1 MKKKKN
7 VMYRKSVSLLAAA
20 AMTAVLMTGQG
31 YPVVAWGQNTETRL
45 EKSSLI
51 PDNITI
57 DQPVA
62 LSEVALPKSDYGTLS
77 WADDSYIP
85 DKRVQTCEVVF
96 KPAADVD
103 LSYIS
108 GWDSEKKVVKGKIT
122 VVVSSIEESSED
134 QPSDTAAD
142 VETGDESSEASVP
155 DDTTSDNK
163 DTDIKSDDEAVPGEN
178 QQNDSETSG
187 KTEDQTENAGNKQNS
202 ESDKKEETIE
212 STPASNEVKSEE
224 NTEAAG
230 ITTPAEKTEATDP
243 AMEETVDSED
253 IQEEAAEESKADTS
267 SDTAAEESKADTGSD
282 TATDSIESTNSD
294 NGEDA
299 ASDNVQ
305 TADSLEDTGKLNET
319 FGEVMPG
326 ATILDGTGDSGKNE
340 NTEEKKDTTD
350 TTDTT
355 DVKDTTDPTEDDQ
368 KNIFDNPLDFTT
380 ADTRPA
386 TAEDDLTEE
395 EQAARAAQNHSCEG
409 ISVSGIDLPW
419 YVQFQV
425 TSGENYE
432 FKNEDNA
439 TIFQSYEFKLW
450 DLKNN
455 TEYEIPDGQYVS
467 VTIPVK
473 EGYKYSIEHLLDNG
487 ATETIIP
494 SVNGSTM
501 VFSTHSF
508 SPFGIAGFRP
518 IVGEDI
524 ANGAYG
530 DGSTPTPTPT
540 VTISGTPTPSPSV
553 TGAGTN
559 GTNGSGTGKTDSNSG
574 NETGGNTGDSN
585 GISNGNTN
593 GSSNGTSGTGN
604 GGSSSGTGSSDG
616 SDNSGTSNTPGV
628 ASDGTINSGTT
639 DGSSSNGTGSS
650 TNAGQTAGNTTGN
663 TAGNTTGNTAGN
675 TATTS
680 NGNNGQS
687 QTSNAVKTGDNTMI
701 LPFVILV
708 IAAAAVIIIVIIVR
722 KKKR

>member
-7 VMYRKSVSLLAAA
+7 VMYRKSVSLLAAT
-20 AMTAVLMTGQG
+20 AMTAVLMTGQI
-31 YPVVAWGQNTETRL
+31 YPVAAWGQNTETRL

-51 PDNITI
+51 PENITI

-155 DDTTSDNK
+155 DGTTSDNK
-163 DTDIKSDDEAVPGEN
+163 DTDIKSDDAAVTGEN

-202 ESDKKEETIE
+202 EADKKEETTE
-212 STPASNEVKSEE
+212 STPASDEAKSEDS
-224 NTEAAG
+224 TEAADE
-230 ITTPAEKTEATDP
+230 ITAPAEKTEAAAP
-243 AMEETVDSED
+243 AVEETADSED
-253 IQEEAAEESKADTS
+253 IQEKAAEESKTDTS
-267 SDTAAEESKADTGSD
+267 LDTAAEESKADISSD
-282 TATDSIESTNSD
+282 TAADSIESTNSD
-294 NGEDA
+294 NSEAA

-305 TADSLEDTGKLNET
+305 TADSSEDTGKLNET
-319 FGEVMPG
+319 FGAVMPG
-326 ATILDGTGDSGKNE
+326 ATILDGTGNSVKNE
-340 NTEEKKDTTD
+340 NTEEKKDTAD
-350 TTDTT
+350 TTNTT
-355 DVKDTTDPTEDDQ
+355 EVKDTTDPIEDDQ

-432 FKNEDNA
+432 FKNEDKA

-553 TGAGTN
+553 TGTGTN
-559 GTNGSGTGKTDSNSG
+559 GTNESGTGKTDSNSG

-585 GISNGNTN
+585 GNSNGNTN
-593 GSSNGTSGTGN
+593 GSSNGTLGTGT
-604 GGSSSGTGSSDG
+604 GGSSSGTGSSDD
-616 SDNSGTSNTPGV
+616 SDNSGTSNTPGA
-628 ASDGTINSGTT
+628 ASDGTVNSGTT

-663 TAGNTTGNTAGN
+663 TTGNTAN
-675 TATTS
+675 IS

-708 IAAAAVIIIVIIVR
+708 IAAAAVIIIVIVVR

>member
-7 VMYRKSVSLLAAA
+7 VMYRKSVSLLAAT
-20 AMTAVLMTGQG
+20 AMTAVLMTGQI
-31 YPVVAWGQNTETRL
+31 YPVAAWGQNTETRL

-62 LSEVALPKSDYGTLS
+62 LSEVTLPKSDYGTLS

-155 DDTTSDNK
+155 DGTTSDNK
-163 DTDIKSDDEAVPGEN
+163 DTDIKSDDAAVTGEN

-202 ESDKKEETIE
+202 EADKKEETTE
-212 STPASNEVKSEE
+212 STPASDEAKSEDS
-224 NTEAAG
+224 TEAADE
-230 ITTPAEKTEATDP
+230 ITAPAEKTEAAAP
-243 AMEETVDSED
+243 AVEETADSED
-253 IQEEAAEESKADTS
+253 IQEKAAEESKTDTS
-267 SDTAAEESKADTGSD
+267 LDTAAEESKADISSD
-282 TATDSIESTNSD
+282 TAADSIESTNSD

-319 FGEVMPG
+319 FGEMMPG
-326 ATILDGTGDSGKNE
+326 ATILDGTGNSVKNE
-340 NTEEKKDTTD
+340 NTEEKKDTAD
-350 TTDTT
+350 TTNTT
-355 DVKDTTDPTEDDQ
+355 EVKDTTDPIEDDQ

-432 FKNEDNA
+432 FKNEDKA

-553 TGAGTN
+553 TGTGTN
-559 GTNGSGTGKTDSNSG
+559 GTNESGTGKTDSNSG

-585 GISNGNTN
+585 GNSNGNTN
-593 GSSNGTSGTGN
+593 GSSNGTSGTET
-604 GGSSSGTGSSDG
+604 GGSSSGTGSSDD
-616 SDNSGTSNTPGV
+616 SDNSGTSNTPGA
-628 ASDGTINSGTT
+628 ASDGTVNSGTT

-663 TAGNTTGNTAGN
+663 TANI
-675 TATTS
+675 S

-708 IAAAAVIIIVIIVR
+708 IAAAAVIIIVIVVR

>member
-1 MKKKKN
+1 
-7 VMYRKSVSLLAAA
+7 
-20 AMTAVLMTGQG
+20 
-31 YPVVAWGQNTETRL
+31 
-45 EKSSLI
+45 
-51 PDNITI
+51 
-57 DQPVA
+57 
-62 LSEVALPKSDYGTLS
+62 
-77 WADDSYIP
+77 
-85 DKRVQTCEVVF
+85 
-96 KPAADVD
+96 
-103 LSYIS
+103 
-108 GWDSEKKVVKGKIT
+108 
-122 VVVSSIEESSED
+122 
-134 QPSDTAAD
+134 
-142 VETGDESSEASVP
+142 
-155 DDTTSDNK
+155 
-163 DTDIKSDDEAVPGEN
+163 
-178 QQNDSETSG
+178 
-187 KTEDQTENAGNKQNS
+187 
-202 ESDKKEETIE
+202 
-212 STPASNEVKSEE
+212 
-224 NTEAAG
+224 
-230 ITTPAEKTEATDP
+230 
-243 AMEETVDSED
+243 MEETVDSED

-267 SDTAAEESKADTGSD
+267 SYTAAEESKADTGSD
-282 TATDSIESTNSD
+282 TAADSIESTNSD

-319 FGEVMPG
+319 FGEMMPG

-508 SPFGIAGFRP
+508 SPFGIAGSKAL
-518 IVGEDI
+518 VGEEI
-524 ANGAYG
+524 E
-530 DGSTPTPTPT
+530 DGSY
-540 VTISGTPTPSPSV
+540 
-553 TGAGTN
+553 
-559 GTNGSGTGKTDSNSG
+559 
-574 NETGGNTGDSN
+574 
-585 GISNGNTN
+585 
-593 GSSNGTSGTGN
+593 
-604 GGSSSGTGSSDG
+604 SSGT
-616 SDNSGTSNTPGV
+616 TS
-628 ASDGTINSGTT
+628 
-639 DGSSSNGTGSS
+639 
-650 TNAGQTAGNTTGN
+650 
-663 TAGNTTGNTAGN
+663 
-675 TATTS
+675 TATTTPQATAAASTNTGSTSGGTANNAS
-680 NGNNGQS
+680 NTVSGSANNTSVQASTSENQNSTSDSADQSEADSKGNSVG
-687 QTSNAVKTGDNTMI
+687 AVETGDNTPI
-701 LPFVILV
+701 LPFVI
-708 IAAAAVIIIVIIVR
+708 IGIAAAVIVAVLVYL
-722 KKKR
+722 KKKK

>member
-7 VMYRKSVSLLAAA
+7 VMYRKSVSLLAAT
-20 AMTAVLMTGQG
+20 AMTAVLMTGQI
-31 YPVVAWGQNTETRL
+31 YPVAAWGQNTETRL

-62 LSEVALPKSDYGTLS
+62 LSEVTLPKSDYGTLS

-142 VETGDESSEASVP
+142 VETGDESSEAFVP
-155 DDTTSDNK
+155 DGTTSDNK
-163 DTDIKSDDEAVPGEN
+163 DTDIKSDDAAVTGEN

-202 ESDKKEETIE
+202 EADKKEETTE
-212 STPASNEVKSEE
+212 STPASDEAKSEDS
-224 NTEAAG
+224 TEAADE
-230 ITTPAEKTEATDP
+230 ITAPAEKTEAAAP
-243 AMEETVDSED
+243 AVEETADSED
-253 IQEEAAEESKADTS
+253 IQEKAAEESKTDTS
-267 SDTAAEESKADTGSD
+267 LDTAAEESKADISSD
-282 TATDSIESTNSD
+282 TAADSIESTNSD
-294 NGEDA
+294 NSEAA

-305 TADSLEDTGKLNET
+305 TADSSEDTGKLNET
-319 FGEVMPG
+319 FGAVMPG
-326 ATILDGTGDSGKNE
+326 ATILDGTGNSVKNE
-340 NTEEKKDTTD
+340 NTEEKKDTAD
-350 TTDTT
+350 TTNTT
-355 DVKDTTDPTEDDQ
+355 EVKDTTDPIEDDQ

-432 FKNEDNA
+432 FKNEDKA

-455 TEYEIPDGQYVS
+455 TQYEIPDGQYVS

-553 TGAGTN
+553 TGTGTN
-559 GTNGSGTGKTDSNSG
+559 GTNESGTGKTDSNSG

-585 GISNGNTN
+585 GNSNGNTN
-593 GSSNGTSGTGN
+593 GSSNGTSGTET
-604 GGSSSGTGSSDG
+604 GGSSSGTGSSDD
-616 SDNSGTSNTPGV
+616 SDNSGTSNTPGA
-628 ASDGTINSGTT
+628 ASDGTVNSGTT

-663 TAGNTTGNTAGN
+663 TANI
-675 TATTS
+675 S

-708 IAAAAVIIIVIIVR
+708 IAAAAVIIIVIVVR

>member
-7 VMYRKSVSLLAAA
+7 VMYRKSVSLLAAT
-20 AMTAVLMTGQG
+20 AMTAVLMTGQI
-31 YPVVAWGQNTETRL
+31 YPVAAWGQNTETRL

-62 LSEVALPKSDYGTLS
+62 LSEVTLPKSDYGTLS

-155 DDTTSDNK
+155 DGTTSDNK
-163 DTDIKSDDEAVPGEN
+163 DTDIKSDDAAVTGEN

-202 ESDKKEETIE
+202 EADKKEETTE
-212 STPASNEVKSEE
+212 STPASDEAKSEDS
-224 NTEAAG
+224 TEAADE
-230 ITTPAEKTEATDP
+230 ITAPAEKTEAAAP
-243 AMEETVDSED
+243 AVEETADSED
-253 IQEEAAEESKADTS
+253 IQEKAAEESKTDTS
-267 SDTAAEESKADTGSD
+267 LDTAAEESKADISSD
-282 TATDSIESTNSD
+282 TAADSIESTNSD
-294 NGEDA
+294 NSEAA

-305 TADSLEDTGKLNET
+305 TADSSEDTGKLNET
-319 FGEVMPG
+319 FGAVMPG
-326 ATILDGTGDSGKNE
+326 ATILDGTGNSVKNE
-340 NTEEKKDTTD
+340 NTEEKKDTAD
-350 TTDTT
+350 TTNTT
-355 DVKDTTDPTEDDQ
+355 EVKDTTDPIEDDQ

-432 FKNEDNA
+432 FKNEDKA

-553 TGAGTN
+553 TGTGTN
-559 GTNGSGTGKTDSNSG
+559 GTNESGTGKTDSNSG

-585 GISNGNTN
+585 GNSNGNTN
-593 GSSNGTSGTGN
+593 GSSNGTSGTET
-604 GGSSSGTGSSDG
+604 GGSSSGTGSSDD
-616 SDNSGTSNTPGV
+616 SDNSGTSNTPGA
-628 ASDGTINSGTT
+628 ASDGTVNSGTT

-663 TAGNTTGNTAGN
+663 TANI
-675 TATTS
+675 S

>member
-51 PDNITI
+51 PENITI

-187 KTEDQTENAGNKQNS
+187 KTEDQTENAENKQNS
-202 ESDKKEETIE
+202 EADKKEETIE
-212 STPASNEVKSEE
+212 STPASNEAKSED
-224 NTEAAG
+224 NTEAAAG
-230 ITTPAEKTEATDP
+230 ITTPAEKTEVAAP

-282 TATDSIESTNSD
+282 TAADSIESTNSD

-305 TADSLEDTGKLNET
+305 TADSSDDTGKLNET

-326 ATILDGTGDSGKNE
+326 ATILDGTGDSVKNE
-340 NTEEKKDTTD
+340 NTEEKKDTAD
-350 TTDTT
+350 TTNTT

-604 GGSSSGTGSSDG
+604 GGSSSGAGSSDG

-663 TAGNTTGNTAGN
+663 TAGNTA
-675 TATTS
+675 ATS

>member
-20 AMTAVLMTGQG
+20 AMTAVLMTGQV
-31 YPVVAWGQNTETRL
+31 YPVAVWGQNTETRL

-230 ITTPAEKTEATDP
+230 ITTPAEKTEATAP

-253 IQEEAAEESKADTS
+253 IQEEAPEESKADTNL
-267 SDTAAEESKADTGSD
+267 DTAAEESKADTGSD

-467 VTIPVK
+467 
-473 EGYKYSIEHLLDNG
+473 
-487 ATETIIP
+487 
-494 SVNGSTM
+494 
-501 VFSTHSF
+501 
-508 SPFGIAGFRP
+508 PFGIAGFRP

-553 TGAGTN
+553 TGTGTN

-639 DGSSSNGTGSS
+639 DGSASNGTGSS
-650 TNAGQTAGNTTGN
+650 TNAGQ

>member
-20 AMTAVLMTGQG
+20 AMTAVLMTGQV

-51 PDNITI
+51 PENITI

-62 LSEVALPKSDYGTLS
+62 LSEVALPKSDYGTLF

-163 DTDIKSDDEAVPGEN
+163 DTDIKSDDAAVTGEN
-178 QQNDSETSG
+178 QQNDSEVLG

-212 STPASNEVKSEE
+212 STPASNEAKSEE
-224 NTEAAG
+224 NTEAAAG
-230 ITTPAEKTEATDP
+230 ITTPAEKTEAAAP
-243 AMEETVDSED
+243 AIEETVDSED
-253 IQEEAAEESKADTS
+253 IQEEAAEEPKTDTNLDTAAEESKADTS
-267 SDTAAEESKADTGSD
+267 SDTAA
-282 TATDSIESTNSD
+282 DSIESTNSD
-294 NGEDA
+294 NGEAA

-305 TADSLEDTGKLNET
+305 IADSSEDTGKLNET
-319 FGEVMPG
+319 FGELMPG
-326 ATILDGTGDSGKNE
+326 ATILDGTGDSVKNE
-340 NTEEKKDTTD
+340 NAEEKKDTTD
-350 TTDTT
+350 TTE
-355 DVKDTTDPTEDDQ
+355 VKDTTDPTEDDQ

-386 TAEDDLTEE
+386 TVEEDLTEE

-432 FKNEDNA
+432 FKNEDKA

-494 SVNGSTM
+494 SVNGNTM

-553 TGAGTN
+553 TGTGTN
-559 GTNGSGTGKTDSNSG
+559 GTNESGTGKTDSNSG

-585 GISNGNTN
+585 GNSNGNTN
-593 GSSNGTSGTGN
+593 GSSNGTSGTGT
-604 GGSSSGTGSSDG
+604 GGSSSGTGSSDD

-628 ASDGTINSGTT
+628 ASDGTVNSGTT

-650 TNAGQTAGNTTGN
+650 TNAGQTAGNITGN
-663 TAGNTTGNTAGN
+663 TANI
-675 TATTS
+675 S

-708 IAAAAVIIIVIIVR
+708 IAAAAVIIIVIVVR

>member
-1 MKKKKN
+1 MKKNKN
-7 VMYRKSVSLLAAA
+7 VMYRKSVSLLAAT
-20 AMTAVLMTGQG
+20 AMTAVLMTGQI
-31 YPVVAWGQNTETRL
+31 YPVAAWGQNTETRL

-62 LSEVALPKSDYGTLS
+62 LSEVTLPKSDYGTLS

-155 DDTTSDNK
+155 DGTTSDNK
-163 DTDIKSDDEAVPGEN
+163 DTDIKSDDAAVTGEN

-202 ESDKKEETIE
+202 EADKKEETTE
-212 STPASNEVKSEE
+212 STPASDEAKSEDS
-224 NTEAAG
+224 TEAADE
-230 ITTPAEKTEATDP
+230 ITAPAEKTEAAAP
-243 AMEETVDSED
+243 AVEETADSED
-253 IQEEAAEESKADTS
+253 IQEKAAEESKTDTS
-267 SDTAAEESKADTGSD
+267 LDTAAEESKADISSD
-282 TATDSIESTNSD
+282 TAADSIESTNSD
-294 NGEDA
+294 NSEAA

-305 TADSLEDTGKLNET
+305 TADSSEDTGKLNET
-319 FGEVMPG
+319 FGAVMPG
-326 ATILDGTGDSGKNE
+326 ATILDGTGDSVKNE
-340 NTEEKKDTTD
+340 NTEEKKDTAD
-350 TTDTT
+350 TTNTT
-355 DVKDTTDPTEDDQ
+355 EVKDTTDPIEDDQ

-432 FKNEDNA
+432 FKNEDKA

-553 TGAGTN
+553 TGTGTN
-559 GTNGSGTGKTDSNSG
+559 GTNESGTGKTDSNSG

-585 GISNGNTN
+585 GNSNGNTN
-593 GSSNGTSGTGN
+593 GSSNGTSGTET
-604 GGSSSGTGSSDG
+604 GGSSSGTGSSDD
-616 SDNSGTSNTPGV
+616 SDNSGTSNTPGA
-628 ASDGTINSGTT
+628 ASDGTVNSGTT

-663 TAGNTTGNTAGN
+663 TANI
-675 TATTS
+675 S

-708 IAAAAVIIIVIIVR
+708 IAAAAVIIIVIVVR

>member
-7 VMYRKSVSLLAAA
+7 VMYRKSVSLLAAT
-20 AMTAVLMTGQG
+20 AMTAVLMTGQI
-31 YPVVAWGQNTETRL
+31 YPVAAWGQNTETRL

-51 PDNITI
+51 PENITI

-155 DDTTSDNK
+155 DGTTSDNK
-163 DTDIKSDDEAVPGEN
+163 DTDIKSDDAAVTGEN

-202 ESDKKEETIE
+202 EADKKEETTE
-212 STPASNEVKSEE
+212 STPASDEAKSEDS
-224 NTEAAG
+224 TEAADE
-230 ITTPAEKTEATDP
+230 ITAPAEKTEAAAP
-243 AMEETVDSED
+243 AVEETADSED
-253 IQEEAAEESKADTS
+253 IQEKAAEESKTDTS
-267 SDTAAEESKADTGSD
+267 LDTAAEESKADISSD
-282 TATDSIESTNSD
+282 TAADSIESTNSD
-294 NGEDA
+294 NSEAA

-305 TADSLEDTGKLNET
+305 TADSSEDTGKLNET
-319 FGEVMPG
+319 FGAVMPG
-326 ATILDGTGDSGKNE
+326 ATILDGTGNSVKNE
-340 NTEEKKDTTD
+340 NTEEKKDTAD
-350 TTDTT
+350 TTNTT
-355 DVKDTTDPTEDDQ
+355 EVKDTTDPIEDDQ

-432 FKNEDNA
+432 FKNEDKA

-553 TGAGTN
+553 TGTGTN
-559 GTNGSGTGKTDSNSG
+559 GTNESGTGKTDSNSG

-585 GISNGNTN
+585 GNSNGNTN
-593 GSSNGTSGTGN
+593 GSSNGTSGTET
-604 GGSSSGTGSSDG
+604 GGSSSGTGSSDD
-616 SDNSGTSNTPGV
+616 SDNSGTSNTPGA
-628 ASDGTINSGTT
+628 ASDGTVNSGTT

-663 TAGNTTGNTAGN
+663 TANI
-675 TATTS
+675 S

-708 IAAAAVIIIVIIVR
+708 IAAAAVIIIVIVVR

>member
-20 AMTAVLMTGQG
+20 AMTAVLMTGQV
-31 YPVVAWGQNTETRL
+31 YPVAAWGQNTETRL

-187 KTEDQTENAGNKQNS
+187 KTEDQTENAENKQNS
-202 ESDKKEETIE
+202 EADKKEETIE
-212 STPASNEVKSEE
+212 STPASNEAKSED
-224 NTEAAG
+224 NTEAAAG
-230 ITTPAEKTEATDP
+230 ITTPAEKTEVAAP

-253 IQEEAAEESKADTS
+253 IQEEAEESKADTNL
-267 SDTAAEESKADTGSD
+267 DTAAEESKADTGSD
-282 TATDSIESTNSD
+282 TAADSIESTNSD
-294 NGEDA
+294 N
-299 ASDNVQ
+299 VQ
-305 TADSLEDTGKLNET
+305 TADSSDDTGKLNET

-663 TAGNTTGNTAGN
+663 TAGNTA
-675 TATTS
+675 ATS

>member
-20 AMTAVLMTGQG
+20 AMTAVLMTGQV

-51 PDNITI
+51 PENITI

-163 DTDIKSDDEAVPGEN
+163 DTDIKSDDAAVTGEN
-178 QQNDSETSG
+178 QQNDSEASG

-224 NTEAAG
+224 NTEAAAG
-230 ITTPAEKTEATDP
+230 ITTPAEKTEATAP

-253 IQEEAAEESKADTS
+253 IQEEAAEEPKADTS
-267 SDTAAEESKADTGSD
+267 LDTAAEESKADTSSD

-294 NGEDA
+294 NGEA
-299 ASDNVQ
+299 TASDNVQ
-305 TADSLEDTGKLNET
+305 TADSSEDTGKLNET
-319 FGEVMPG
+319 FGELMPG
-326 ATILDGTGDSGKNE
+326 ATILDGTGDSVKNE
-340 NTEEKKDTTD
+340 NAEEKKDTTD

-355 DVKDTTDPTEDDQ
+355 EVKDTTDPTEDDQ

-386 TAEDDLTEE
+386 TVEEDLTEE

-432 FKNEDNA
+432 FKNEDKA

-494 SVNGSTM
+494 SVNGNTM

-508 SPFGIAGFRP
+508 SPFGIAGSKAL
-518 IVGEDI
+518 VGEEI
-524 ANGAYG
+524 E
-530 DGSTPTPTPT
+530 DGSYS
-540 VTISGTPTPSPSV
+540 SGTTSTATTTPQATAAAS
-553 TGAGTN
+553 T
-559 GTNGSGTGKTDSNSG
+559 
-574 NETGGNTGDSN
+574 NTGS
-585 GISNGNTN
+585 
-593 GSSNGTSGTGN
+593 TSGTTAN
-604 GGSSSGTGSSDG
+604 
-616 SDNSGTSNTPGV
+616 NASNT
-628 ASDGTINSGTT
+628 ASTSANNTSVQASTSENQNSTS
-639 DGSSSNGTGSS
+639 DSADQSEADSK
-650 TNAGQTAGNTTGN
+650 GNSVG
-663 TAGNTTGNTAGN
+663 
-675 TATTS
+675 
-680 NGNNGQS
+680 
-687 QTSNAVKTGDNTMI
+687 AVETGDNTPI
-701 LPFVILV
+701 LPFVI
-708 IAAAAVIIIVIIVR
+708 IGIAAAVIVAVLVYL
-722 KKKR
+722 KKKK

>member
-7 VMYRKSVSLLAAA
+7 VMYRKSVSLLAAT
-20 AMTAVLMTGQG
+20 AMTAVLMTGQI
-31 YPVVAWGQNTETRL
+31 YPVAAWGQNTETRL

-62 LSEVALPKSDYGTLS
+62 LSEVTLPKSDYGTLS

-155 DDTTSDNK
+155 DGTTSDNK
-163 DTDIKSDDEAVPGEN
+163 DTDIKSDDAAVTGEN

-202 ESDKKEETIE
+202 EADKKEETTE
-212 STPASNEVKSEE
+212 STPASDEAKSEDS
-224 NTEAAG
+224 TEAADE
-230 ITTPAEKTEATDP
+230 ITAPAEKTEAAAP
-243 AMEETVDSED
+243 AVEETADSED
-253 IQEEAAEESKADTS
+253 IQEKAAEESKTDTS
-267 SDTAAEESKADTGSD
+267 LDTAAEESKADISSD
-282 TATDSIESTNSD
+282 TAADSIESTNSD
-294 NGEDA
+294 NSEAA

-305 TADSLEDTGKLNET
+305 TADSSEDTGKLNET
-319 FGEVMPG
+319 FGAVMPG
-326 ATILDGTGDSGKNE
+326 ATILDGTGNSVKNE
-340 NTEEKKDTTD
+340 NTEEKKDTAD
-350 TTDTT
+350 TTNTT
-355 DVKDTTDPTEDDQ
+355 EVKDTTDPIEDDQ

-432 FKNEDNA
+432 FKNEDKA

-559 GTNGSGTGKTDSNSG
+559 GTNESGTGKTDSNSG

-585 GISNGNTN
+585 GNSNGNTN
-593 GSSNGTSGTGN
+593 GSSNGTSGTET
-604 GGSSSGTGSSDG
+604 GGSSSGTGSSDD
-616 SDNSGTSNTPGV
+616 SDNSGTSNTPGA
-628 ASDGTINSGTT
+628 ASDGTVNSGTT

-663 TAGNTTGNTAGN
+663 TANI
-675 TATTS
+675 S

-708 IAAAAVIIIVIIVR
+708 IAAAAVIIIVIVVR

>member
-51 PDNITI
+51 PENITI

-187 KTEDQTENAGNKQNS
+187 KTEDQTENAENKQNS
-202 ESDKKEETIE
+202 EADKKEETIE
-212 STPASNEVKSEE
+212 STPASNEAKSED
-224 NTEAAG
+224 NTEAAAG
-230 ITTPAEKTEATDP
+230 ITTPAEKTEVAAP

-282 TATDSIESTNSD
+282 TAADSIESTNSD

-305 TADSLEDTGKLNET
+305 TADSSDDTGKLNET
-319 FGEVMPG
+319 FGEMMPG

-487 ATETIIP
+487 AT
-494 SVNGSTM
+494 
-501 VFSTHSF
+501 
-508 SPFGIAGFRP
+508 
-518 IVGEDI
+518 
-524 ANGAYG
+524 
-530 DGSTPTPTPT
+530 
-540 VTISGTPTPSPSV
+540 
-553 TGAGTN
+553 
-559 GTNGSGTGKTDSNSG
+559 
-574 NETGGNTGDSN
+574 
-585 GISNGNTN
+585 
-593 GSSNGTSGTGN
+593 
-604 GGSSSGTGSSDG
+604 
-616 SDNSGTSNTPGV
+616 
-628 ASDGTINSGTT
+628 
-639 DGSSSNGTGSS
+639 
-650 TNAGQTAGNTTGN
+650 
-663 TAGNTTGNTAGN
+663 
-675 TATTS
+675 
-680 NGNNGQS
+680 
-687 QTSNAVKTGDNTMI
+687 
-701 LPFVILV
+701 
-708 IAAAAVIIIVIIVR
+708 
-722 KKKR
+722 

>member
-51 PDNITI
+51 PENITI

-96 KPAADVD
+96 KPEADVD

-163 DTDIKSDDEAVPGEN
+163 DTDIKSDDAAVTGEN
-178 QQNDSETSG
+178 QQNDSEASG

-202 ESDKKEETIE
+202 EADKKEETIE
-212 STPASNEVKSEE
+212 STPASNEAKSED
-224 NTEAAG
+224 NTEAAAG
-230 ITTPAEKTEATDP
+230 ITTPAEKTEATAP

-282 TATDSIESTNSD
+282 TAADSIESTNSD

-326 ATILDGTGDSGKNE
+326 ATILDGTGDSVKNE

-663 TAGNTTGNTAGN
+663 TAGNTA
-675 TATTS
+675 ATS

>member
-20 AMTAVLMTGQG
+20 AMTAVLMTGQV

-51 PDNITI
+51 PENITI

-163 DTDIKSDDEAVPGEN
+163 DTDIKSDDAAVTGEN
-178 QQNDSETSG
+178 QQNDSEASG

-202 ESDKKEETIE
+202 EADKKEETIE

-230 ITTPAEKTEATDP
+230 ITTPAEKTEAAAP

-253 IQEEAAEESKADTS
+253 IQEEAPEESKADTNLDTAAEESKADTS
-267 SDTAAEESKADTGSD
+267 SDTAA
-282 TATDSIESTNSD
+282 DSIESTNSD
-294 NGEDA
+294 NGEVA

-305 TADSLEDTGKLNET
+305 TADSSEDTGKLNKT
-319 FGEVMPG
+319 FGEMMPG
-326 ATILDGTGDSGKNE
+326 ATILDGTGDSVKNE
-340 NTEEKKDTTD
+340 NAEEK
-350 TTDTT
+350 
-355 DVKDTTDPTEDDQ
+355 KDTTDPTEDDQ

-386 TAEDDLTEE
+386 TVEEDLTEE

-432 FKNEDNA
+432 FKNEDKA

-494 SVNGSTM
+494 SVNGNTM

-553 TGAGTN
+553 TGTGTN
-559 GTNGSGTGKTDSNSG
+559 GTNESGTGKTDSNSG

-585 GISNGNTN
+585 GNSNGNTN
-593 GSSNGTSGTGN
+593 GSSNGTSGTGT
-604 GGSSSGTGSSDG
+604 GGSSSGTGSSDD
-616 SDNSGTSNTPGV
+616 SDNSGTSNTPGA
-628 ASDGTINSGTT
+628 ASDGTVNSGTT

-663 TAGNTTGNTAGN
+663 TTNI
-675 TATTS
+675 S

-708 IAAAAVIIIVIIVR
+708 IAAAAVIIIVIVVR

>member
-20 AMTAVLMTGQG
+20 AMTAVLMTGQV

-57 DQPVA
+57 DQPIA
-62 LSEVALPKSDYGTLS
+62 LSEVTLPKSDYGTLS

-163 DTDIKSDDEAVPGEN
+163 DTDIKSDDEAVSGEN

-187 KTEDQTENAGNKQNS
+187 KTEDQTENAENKQNS
-202 ESDKKEETIE
+202 EADKKEETIE
-212 STPASNEVKSEE
+212 STPASNEAKSED
-224 NTEAAG
+224 NTEAAAG
-230 ITTPAEKTEATDP
+230 ITTPAEKTEVAAP
-243 AMEETVDSED
+243 AMEETVDPED
-253 IQEEAAEESKADTS
+253 IQEEAAEESKADTG
-267 SDTAAEESKADTGSD
+267 SDTAA
-282 TATDSIESTNSD
+282 DSIESTNSD
-294 NGEDA
+294 N
-299 ASDNVQ
+299 VQ
-305 TADSLEDTGKLNET
+305 TADSSDDTGKLNET

-326 ATILDGTGDSGKNE
+326 ATILDGTGDSVKNE
-340 NTEEKKDTTD
+340 NTEEKKDTAD
-350 TTDTT
+350 TTNTT

-639 DGSSSNGTGSS
+639 DGSASNGTGSS

-663 TAGNTTGNTAGN
+663 TAGNTA
-675 TATTS
+675 ATS

>member
-20 AMTAVLMTGQG
+20 AMTAVLMTGQV
-31 YPVVAWGQNTETRL
+31 YPVAAWGQNTETRL

-155 DDTTSDNK
+155 DGTTSDNK
-163 DTDIKSDDEAVPGEN
+163 DTDIKSDDAAVTGEN

-202 ESDKKEETIE
+202 EADKKEETTE
-212 STPASNEVKSEE
+212 STPASDEAKSEDS
-224 NTEAAG
+224 TEAADE
-230 ITTPAEKTEATDP
+230 ITAPAEKTEAAAP
-243 AMEETVDSED
+243 AVEETADSED
-253 IQEEAAEESKADTS
+253 IQEKAAEESKTDTSLDTAAEESKADTS
-267 SDTAAEESKADTGSD
+267 SDTAA
-282 TATDSIESTNSD
+282 DSIESTNSD
-294 NGEDA
+294 NSEAA

-305 TADSLEDTGKLNET
+305 TADSSEDTGKLNET
-319 FGEVMPG
+319 FGAVMPG
-326 ATILDGTGDSGKNE
+326 ATILDGTGNSVKNE
-340 NTEEKKDTTD
+340 NTEEKKDTAD

-355 DVKDTTDPTEDDQ
+355 EVKDTTDTTEDDQ

-432 FKNEDNA
+432 FKNEDKA

-530 DGSTPTPTPT
+530 DGSTPTPTPA

-559 GTNGSGTGKTDSNSG
+559 GTNSSGTGKTDGNSG
-574 NETGGNTGDSN
+574 NETGGNTGNSN
-585 GISNGNTN
+585 GNSSGNTN
-593 GSSNGTSGTGN
+593 GSSNGTSGTEN

-616 SDNSGTSNTPGV
+616 SDNSGNSNTPGV
-628 ASDGTINSGTT
+628 AADGTVNPGTT

-650 TNAGQTAGNTTGN
+650 TNVGQ

-708 IAAAAVIIIVIIVR
+708 IAAVAVIIIVIVVR

>member
-62 LSEVALPKSDYGTLS
+62 LSEVTLPKSDYGTLS

-155 DDTTSDNK
+155 DGTTSDNK
-163 DTDIKSDDEAVPGEN
+163 DTDIKSDDAAVTGEN

-202 ESDKKEETIE
+202 EADKKEETTE
-212 STPASNEVKSEE
+212 STPASDEAKSEDS
-224 NTEAAG
+224 TEAADE
-230 ITTPAEKTEATDP
+230 ITAPAEKTEAAAP
-243 AMEETVDSED
+243 AVEETADSED
-253 IQEEAAEESKADTS
+253 IQEKAAEESKTDTS
-267 SDTAAEESKADTGSD
+267 LDTAAEESKADISSD
-282 TATDSIESTNSD
+282 TAADSIESTNSD
-294 NGEDA
+294 NSEAA

-305 TADSLEDTGKLNET
+305 TADSSEDTGKLNET
-319 FGEVMPG
+319 FGAVMPG
-326 ATILDGTGDSGKNE
+326 ATILDGTGNSVKNE
-340 NTEEKKDTTD
+340 NTEEKKDTAD
-350 TTDTT
+350 TTNTT
-355 DVKDTTDPTEDDQ
+355 EVKDTTDPIEDDQ

-553 TGAGTN
+553 TGTGTN
-559 GTNGSGTGKTDSNSG
+559 GTNESGTGKTDSNSG

-585 GISNGNTN
+585 GNSNGNTN
-593 GSSNGTSGTGN
+593 GSSNGTSGTET
-604 GGSSSGTGSSDG
+604 GGSSSGTGSSDD
-616 SDNSGTSNTPGV
+616 SDNSGTSNTPGA
-628 ASDGTINSGTT
+628 ASDGTVNSGTT

-663 TAGNTTGNTAGN
+663 TANI
-675 TATTS
+675 S

-708 IAAAAVIIIVIIVR
+708 IAAAAVIIIVIVVR

>member
-7 VMYRKSVSLLAAA
+7 VMYRKSVSLLAAT
-20 AMTAVLMTGQG
+20 AMTAVLMTGQI
-31 YPVVAWGQNTETRL
+31 YPVAAWGQNTETRL

-62 LSEVALPKSDYGTLS
+62 LSEVTLPKSDYGTLS

-134 QPSDTAAD
+134 QPSDTVAD

-155 DDTTSDNK
+155 DGTTSDNK
-163 DTDIKSDDEAVPGEN
+163 DTDIKSDDAAVTGEN

-202 ESDKKEETIE
+202 EADKKEETTE
-212 STPASNEVKSEE
+212 STPASDEAKSEDS
-224 NTEAAG
+224 TEAADE
-230 ITTPAEKTEATDP
+230 ITAPAEKTEAAAP
-243 AMEETVDSED
+243 AVEETADSED
-253 IQEEAAEESKADTS
+253 IQEKAAEESKTDTS
-267 SDTAAEESKADTGSD
+267 LDTAAEESKADISSD
-282 TATDSIESTNSD
+282 TAADSIESTNSD
-294 NGEDA
+294 NSEAA

-305 TADSLEDTGKLNET
+305 TADSSEDTGKLNET
-319 FGEVMPG
+319 FGAVMPG
-326 ATILDGTGDSGKNE
+326 ATILDGTGNSVKNE
-340 NTEEKKDTTD
+340 NTEEKKDTAD
-350 TTDTT
+350 TTNTT
-355 DVKDTTDPTEDDQ
+355 EVKDTTDPIEDDQ

-432 FKNEDNA
+432 FKNEDKA

-559 GTNGSGTGKTDSNSG
+559 GTNESGTGKTDSNSG

-585 GISNGNTN
+585 GNSNGNTN
-593 GSSNGTSGTGN
+593 GSSNGTSGTET
-604 GGSSSGTGSSDG
+604 GGSSSGTGSSDD
-616 SDNSGTSNTPGV
+616 SDNSGTSNTPGA
-628 ASDGTINSGTT
+628 ASDGTVNSGTT

-663 TAGNTTGNTAGN
+663 TANI
-675 TATTS
+675 S

-708 IAAAAVIIIVIIVR
+708 IAAAAVIIIVIVVR

>member
-20 AMTAVLMTGQG
+20 AMTAVLMTGQV
-31 YPVVAWGQNTETRL
+31 YPVAAWGQNTETRL

-155 DDTTSDNK
+155 DGTTSDNK
-163 DTDIKSDDEAVPGEN
+163 DTDIKSDDAAVTGEN

-202 ESDKKEETIE
+202 EADKKEETTE
-212 STPASNEVKSEE
+212 STPASDEAKSEDS
-224 NTEAAG
+224 TEAAAE
-230 ITTPAEKTEATDP
+230 ITAPAEKTEAAAP
-243 AMEETVDSED
+243 AVEETADSED
-253 IQEEAAEESKADTS
+253 IQEKAAEESKTDTSLDTAAEESKADTS
-267 SDTAAEESKADTGSD
+267 SDTAA
-282 TATDSIESTNSD
+282 DSIESTNSD
-294 NGEDA
+294 NSEAA

-305 TADSLEDTGKLNET
+305 TADSSEDTGKLNET
-319 FGEVMPG
+319 FGAVMPG
-326 ATILDGTGDSGKNE
+326 ATILDGTGNSVKNE
-340 NTEEKKDTTD
+340 NTEEKKDTAD

-355 DVKDTTDPTEDDQ
+355 EVKDTTDTTEDDQ

-432 FKNEDNA
+432 FKNEDKA

-530 DGSTPTPTPT
+530 DGSTPTPTPA

-559 GTNGSGTGKTDSNSG
+559 GTNGSGTGKTDGNSG
-574 NETGGNTGDSN
+574 NETGGNTGNSN
-585 GISNGNTN
+585 GNSSGNTN
-593 GSSNGTSGTGN
+593 GSSNGTSGTEN
-604 GGSSSGTGSSDG
+604 GGSSSGTGSSDD
-616 SDNSGTSNTPGV
+616 SDNSGNSNTPGV
-628 ASDGTINSGTT
+628 AADGTVNPGTT

-650 TNAGQTAGNTTGN
+650 TNAGQTVGNTT
-663 TAGNTTGNTAGN
+663 GNTTGNTAGN

-708 IAAAAVIIIVIIVR
+708 IAAAAVIIIVIVVR